1 MRICMYI
8 EAFAV
13 SASVVI
19 IYKRGRIKVE
29 RNTVFSRSILWNLF
43 ERGSEG
49 SICFYVAGRAAREEK
64 EFASNWLPSFFLSS
78 PRFARVT
85 RAREQTSKV
94 NLFLYRAKNTSKP
107 RHCSRAPTNFLLTDR
122 TYRKL

>member
-43 ERGSEG
+43 ERGSGGRIDLLLCSRESSTRG
-49 SICFYVAGRAAREEK
+49 ERICIELVAFLLPFLASICARD
-64 EFASNWLPSFFLSS
+64 
-78 PRFARVT
+78 
-85 RAREQTSKV
+85 
-94 NLFLYRAKNTSKP
+94 
-107 RHCSRAPTNFLLTDR
+107 SRS
-122 TYRKL
+122 